1 MAVVSTIPIGS
12 SREGFRNILLLG
24 SVFRY
29 GRAGAWGRSSAI
41 IDPLRRFNLFAAELQ
56 HDADD
61 PEGYRTGYSRLG
73 PGMGASMLAGT
84 LYELPE
90 GQSVCPYHYEHGD
103 EEWLIVLEGRPT
115 VRHVEGE
122 DELSAGDVVCFVA
135 GPEGAHK
142 VTNRTHATVRVLIV
156 STRRMPAVV
165 VYPDSDKVG
174 VYTEDKHDDV
184 MVRRDSN
191 VDYWDRES

>member
-1 MAVVSTIPIGS
+1 M
-12 SREGFRNILLLG
+12 
-24 SVFRY
+24 
-29 GRAGAWGRSSAI
+29 
-41 IDPLRRFNLFAAELQ
+41 RRFNLFAAELQ

-103 EEWLIVLEGRPT
+103 EEWLIVLDGRPT

-135 GPEGAHK
+135 GPEG
-142 VTNRTHATVRVLIV
+142 V
-156 STRRMPAVV
+156 PAQIHINTSCGPRAFELGELLLFAWPARPSVAGRPAEPPAMKSSV
-165 VYPDSDKVG
+165 PPASP
-174 VYTEDKHDDV
+174 
-184 MVRRDSN
+184 
-191 VDYWDRES
+191 